1 MDLACL
7 FSPTINT
14 PDHCAVAERL
24 GYRSSWVTDSPTFMA
39 DPWITLARAA
49 ERTSSIRLG
58 VCALTPR
65 MRHVVATAGAAA
77 TLSAL
82 APGRVDIVV
91 GTGFTSQAMI
101 NKKPAR
107 WSEAEEYVV
116 ALRGLLAGEEIEW
129 DGEIVALP
137 YGRLSG
143 VTLPADVAIW
153 VAAHGPKGFDVGRR
167 VADGIVTNPG
177 HGSHNEVWSAGRVF
191 VQVNGTV
198 LEEGESIDSARVMEA
213 AGPAAALHLH
223 IGDEGTAAGSD
234 EVVRFHAE
242 LDKIDP
248 RRRHIETHRG
258 HLTELTE
265 LERPYVT
272 PELIR
277 AATETGTRAEVRGYL
292 ERLADSGVTGAL
304 YFPAGS
310 DIARE
315 LEAFAEAAAGVTS
328 LASVR

>member
-1 MDLACL
+1 MELGCL
-7 FSPTINT
+7 FSATIDT
-14 PDHCAVAERL
+14 PDHCAVAEQL
-24 GYRSSWVTDSPTFMA
+24 GYSRSWVTDSPAFMA

-49 ERTSSIRLG
+49 ERTSQIRLG

-65 MRHVVATAGAAA
+65 LRHVVATAGAAA
-77 TLSAL
+77 TLSAV
-82 APGRVDIVV
+82 APSRVEIVV

-101 NKKPAR
+101 NQKPAR
-107 WSEAEEYVV
+107 WSEAEAYVLG
-116 ALRGLLAGEEIEW
+116 LRGLLAGEEIEW
-129 DGEIVALP
+129 DGEIVTLP

-143 VTLPADVAIW
+143 ISLPADVAIW
-153 VAAHGPKGFDVGRR
+153 VAAHGPKGLDVGRR

-177 HGSHNEVWSAGRVF
+177 HGTHNQVWFGDRVF

-198 LEEGESIDSARVMEA
+198 LDEGEALDSDRVMEA

-223 IGDEGTAAGSD
+223 IGEQGAAAGSE
-234 EVVRFHAE
+234 EVGQFKAA
-242 LDKIDP
+242 LDAVDP

-272 PELIR
+272 PELIGR
-277 AATETGTRAEVRGYL
+277 ATETGTPDQMRAHL
-292 ERLADSGVTGAL
+292 EQLAESGVAGVL

-310 DIARE
+310 DIPRE
-315 LEAFAEAAAGVTS
+315 LETFAACATPVGA
-328 LASVR
+328 